1 MDMDMRL
8 RQLFDRQWALPDS
21 RLAGM
26 IDKTEKRYWARALS
40 DDDVGLVAAAREVLA
55 DLPSETLTKHDDA

>member
-8 RQLFDRQWALPDS
+8 RQLFDRQWAVPDP

-26 IDKTEKRYWARALS
+26 IDRTEDRYWASALS
-40 DDDVGLVAAAREVLA
+40 DEDVGLVAAAGEVRP
-55 DLPSETLTKHDDA
+55 DLPNDMLAKHDGT

>member
-8 RQLFDRQWALPDS
+8 RQLFDRQWAVPDP

-26 IDKTEKRYWARALS
+26 IDKTEKRYWASALS
-40 DDDVGLVAAAREVLA
+40 DEDVDMVAAAGEMRP

>member
-8 RQLFDRQWALPDS
+8 RQLFDKQWAAPDS

-26 IDKTEKRYWARALS
+26 IDRTEKRYWASALS
-40 DDDVGLVAAAREVLA
+40 DEDVGLVAAAGEARA
-55 DLPSETLTKHDDA
+55 DLPSETLTKHDAT

>member
-8 RQLFDRQWALPDS
+8 RQLFDRQWAVQDP

-26 IDKTEKRYWARALS
+26 IDKTGKRYWASALS
-40 DDDVGLVAAAREVLA
+40 DEDVGLVAAAGEVRA
-55 DLPSETLTKHDDA
+55 DLPSETLTKHDGT